1 MLAVA
6 MVRLQGRKAAQALEE
21 KAQELEEGQ
30 KALEE
35 RSRAQEEREQE
46 ESERVEMTKM
56 RHLILLSL
64 KPETPDEAISKILG
78 ELRALPEQIKS
89 IKRLEIGRQN
99 SAVDDGRNATLGG
112 IVEFASEADYM
123 AYAKDPAHLR
133 VTTEHIKPHIAP
145 NGRTALQ
152 VETKLT
158 SDDGNQ
164 KKQMKQLGA
173 ALNGLKELE
182 KLKDLGKLMNLAN
195 MFRK

>member
-1 MLAVA
+1 
-6 MVRLQGRKAAQALEE
+6 
-21 KAQELEEGQ
+21 
-30 KALEE
+30 
-35 RSRAQEEREQE
+35 
-46 ESERVEMTKM
+46 MTKM

-133 VTTEHIKPHIAP
+133 VITEHIKPHIAP